1 MPLRSNQRCCL
12 PSSQSKPKLNAC
24 LSVFIYMLNNLSDVT
39 DIAVGHIA
47 RCCRRRIA
55 FSLLCCVV
63 CLKRNGPVTDPPVH
77 PDHLPTFTSWLFIV
91 HFSGAPIVSAPC
103 CYCTFTNA
111 CTFHPYVRQN
121 PGTCTISSSGL
132 AYYYRLCHCL
142 QSISDKDSINC
153 TVSGN
158 MLILLQQ
165 SVLARW

>member
-1 MPLRSNQRCCL
+1 MPFSVHLHVKQSVRCYWY
-12 PSSQSKPKLNAC
+12 SSRAHSQ
-24 LSVFIYMLNNLSDVT
+24 MLQKENC
-39 DIAVGHIA
+39 IFFA
-47 RCCRRRIA
+47 
-55 FSLLCCVV
+55 LLCG
-63 CLKRNGPVTDPPVH
+63 LFEKKLTDPPVH

-103 CYCTFTNA
+103 CYCIFTNA

>member
-1 MPLRSNQRCCL
+1 MVLHFCITHSDLDMPLRSNQRCCL
-12 PSSQSKPKLNAC
+12 PSSQSKPKC
-24 LSVFIYMLNNLSDVT
+24 MPFSVHLHVKQSVSCYWYSSR
-39 DIAVGHIA
+39 HIA

-77 PDHLPTFTSWLFIV
+77 PDHFPTFTSWLFIV

-103 CYCTFTNA
+103 CYCIFTNA

-132 AYYYRLCHCL
+132 A
-142 QSISDKDSINC
+142 
-153 TVSGN
+153 V
-158 MLILLQQ
+158 LLQALQ
-165 SVLARW
+165 LLAEYKRQGQH